1 MEEGGKIMARPTN
14 KEELLI
20 VANANFLR
28 LYHFLD
34 QMSEEEKQA
43 TFVFEDRDRNVK
55 DILIHLYEWH
65 MLCIKWLDI
74 NMHQMRSSFLPHPY
88 NWKTYPKMNI
98 EFVEKHQ
105 QTSYEQAYLMLK
117 KSHDQ
122 MIKWIERLSQEEL
135 FTKKYYDWTG
145 TSNIGSYCISVT
157 SAHYEWAMKKL
168 NKHIK
173 TYHETKQGG
182 K

>member
-1 MEEGGKIMARPTN
+1 MARPTN
-14 KEELLI
+14 KDELLA
-20 VANANFLR
+20 VAHTGFLQ
-28 LYHFLD
+28 LYHLLD
-34 QMSEEEKQA
+34 HMSEEEKKV
-43 TFVFEDRDRNVK
+43 TFVFEDRDKNVK

-74 NMHQMRSSFLPHPY
+74 NMNQMRCSFLPQPY

-105 QTSYEQAYLMLK
+105 RTSYEQAYQMLK
-117 KSHDQ
+117 ESHKKV
-122 MIKWIERLSQEEL
+122 MEWIHHLSQDEL

-145 TSNIGSYCISVT
+145 TTNIGSYFISVT
-157 SAHYEWAMKKL
+157 SAHYEWAMKKM

-173 TYHETKQGG
+173 TYREMKQEGNE
-182 K
+182 